1 MKKQLINTANAVAVA
16 NQENN
21 MEKEISGV
29 IVVNK
34 PQGITSHDV
43 VFKMRK
49 LFMTKK
55 VGHTGTLDPMATG
68 VLPILVG
75 RSAKAAEYLL
85 SNDKAYEAKIKLGI
99 TTDTEDITGKILTK
113 CDTLPTK
120 TEFFAVCEK
129 FKGELLQTPP
139 MYSALKVNGQ
149 KLCDLARQ
157 GIEIERAPREI
168 FIKSLIPE
176 VIDEQNGEYSLKVE
190 CSKGTYIRT
199 LCADIGKALGCG
211 GVMSALNRTKSG
223 NFDISLSYTIEQL
236 ENMSYDDRAEALIP
250 TEKLFAELENVI
262 LPDFYA
268 KLFKSGCEIYQYKI
282 KTAHP
287 VDSFVRVSDKNG
299 FFALGKVMN
308 FEGGTAIK
316 SVKMFVI

>member
-1 MKKQLINTANAVAVA
+1 
-16 NQENN
+16 

-34 PQGITSHDV
+34 PPEITSHDV

-68 VLPILVG
+68 VLPILIG
-75 RSAKAAEYLL
+75 RAAKAAEYLL

-99 TTDTEDITGKILTK
+99 TTDTEDITGKIVTK

-120 TEFFAVCEK
+120 NEFFACCK
-129 FKGELLQTPP
+129 RFKGKIFQVPP
-139 MYSALKVNGQ
+139 MYSALKVNGK
-149 KLCDLARQ
+149 KLCDLARE
-157 GIEIERAPREI
+157 GIEVERSPREI
-168 FIKSLIPE
+168 FIKELIPE
-176 VIDEQNGEYSLKVE
+176 VIDEKNGEYSLSVE

-199 LCADIGKALGCG
+199 LCADIGKELGCG

-223 NFDISLSYTIEQL
+223 NFDILSSYTIEQL
-236 ENMSYDDRAEALIP
+236 ENMSYEDRIKALIP
-250 TEKLFAELENVI
+250 TENLFCDIENVV

-268 KLFKSGCEIYQYKI
+268 KLFKSGCEIYQSKI
-282 KTAHP
+282 KTAYP